1 MFISAF
7 VCLWAPSFTVHPT
20 KPSFPKS
27 GSRPFFYPMH
37 LQPVFRKA
45 GMFEGVSHPI
55 AERICEK
62 GFYIPSGLAI
72 TEAEMERV
80 AKELTRIM
88 TELSKE

>member
-1 MFISAF
+1 
-7 VCLWAPSFTVHPT
+7 
-20 KPSFPKS
+20 
-27 GSRPFFYPMH
+27 MH

-88 TELSKE
+88 TELSKEE